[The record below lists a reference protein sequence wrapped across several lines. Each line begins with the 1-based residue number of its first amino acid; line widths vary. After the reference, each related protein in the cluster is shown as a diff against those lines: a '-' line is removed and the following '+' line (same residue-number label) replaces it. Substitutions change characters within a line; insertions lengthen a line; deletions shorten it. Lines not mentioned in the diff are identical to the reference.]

1 MTKKENEDYSEEYSE
16 DLEDFEEKET
26 LGNRIDELR
35 LDRELTYTALG
46 KLLGVSRQTAAN
58 YCNGKTTTIPKDKLE
73 QLCVIFNVSPAYLLS
88 ESNIR
93 SENFLIN
100 ASCKFTGLSEEAA
113 IKLSSSNVTSDA
125 LNYLLENTD
134 EEFWTNLLG
143 FFATSVPR
151 VDTRLEFDPFQ
162 PSVIKFSK
170 AHPNIDFDSVNAK
183 LAFTKRDI
191 IQQVLFTS
199 VERSL
204 IKLKKGYWQWVMNKG
219 REETLAKK
227 SPYDRVETADMIDRI
242 DRVTDMENY
251 MKSARTTIQRLNI
264 ALSSFLTVQNTIHY
278 LDGYYQS
285 EDWKEDFEADE
296 AGKFPP
302 DLPRG
307 VLSEDGIYN
316 LLEQNKDLWE
326 RLRTFAE
333 EASKREKELDAYR
346 QKK

>member
-1 MTKKENEDYSEEYSE
+1 MTKKKNEKLSEEYSE
-16 DLEDFEEKET
+16 DFDEKET
-26 LGNRIDELR
+26 LGSRIDALR
-35 LDRELTYTALG
+35 RDRGLSYTALG
-46 KLLGVSRQTAAN
+46 KLLGVTRQTAAN

-73 QLCVIFNVSPAYLLS
+73 QLCIIFDVSPAYLLS

-93 SENFLIN
+93 SEDYRIN

-113 IKLSSSNVTSDA
+113 IKLSASNVTSDA
-125 LNYLLENTD
+125 LTYVLENTE

-151 VDTRLEFDPFQ
+151 EDSRLEFDPFK
-162 PSVIKFSK
+162 PSVLKFSK

-191 IQQVLFTS
+191 IQQVLLTS

-204 IKLKKGYWQWVMNKG
+204 IKLKKEYWQWVMSKG
-219 REETLAKK
+219 REETQAKK
-227 SPYDRVETADMIDRI
+227 SPYAGVESADMVDRI
-242 DRVTDMENY
+242 DRVTDMEKY
-251 MKSARTTIQRLNI
+251 MKSARETIQRLNI
-264 ALSSFLTVQNTIHY
+264 ALNSFRTVQNTIHY
-278 LDGYYQS
+278 LEGYYQS
-285 EDWKEDFEADE
+285 QDWKEDFEADE
-296 AGKFPP
+296 AGKFPD

-316 LLEQNKDLWE
+316 LLEQNEDLWE
-326 RLRTFAE
+326 KLRTFAE
-333 EASKREKELDAYR
+333 DAEKRKKEYDTYP